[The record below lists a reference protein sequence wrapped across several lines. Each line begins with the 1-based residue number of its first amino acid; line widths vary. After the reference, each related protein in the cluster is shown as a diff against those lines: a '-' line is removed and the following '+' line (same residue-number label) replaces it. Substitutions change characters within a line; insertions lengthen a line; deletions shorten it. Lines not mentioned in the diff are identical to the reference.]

1 MKSLCETV
9 DVARKQQRSVAEQ
22 APVVEARDATAPR
35 GRPAGD
41 HAAKRAELLEAAA
54 AVIAT
59 EGYAKA
65 SMRRVAEHAG
75 YTTGAVTYYFANKE
89 DMVLALV
96 LSRFDRYDAMIEAIR
111 DTTGVRELL
120 AQWFQLGTDVK
131 FWPLMPE
138 LLISAR
144 SEPRIA
150 EVIVT
155 RYAKFRADYAA
166 VLAAAQERG
175 AIRDDIPA
183 HILSDQLSAM
193 GDGWA
198 LLYPVEPG
206 RFTPAHAKDLV
217 DATLALIAP
226 R

>member
-1 MKSLCETV
+1 M
-9 DVARKQQRSVAEQ
+9 ARKQKSSESQPDPAGEGAV
-22 APVVEARDATAPR
+22 ATAQR
-35 GRPAGD
+35 GRPPGD
-41 HAAKRAELLEAAA
+41 HASKRAKLLEAAA
-54 AVIAT
+54 TVIAA

-65 SMRRVAEHAG
+65 TMRRVAEHAG

-96 LSRFDRYDAMIEAIR
+96 TGRFDRYDAMLEAIR
-111 DTTGVRELL
+111 DTTDVRELL
-120 AQWFQLGTDVK
+120 AQWFQLGRGAK

-138 LLISAR
+138 LLTSAR

-150 EVIVT
+150 ELIAG

-166 VLAAAQERG
+166 VLATAQARG
-175 AIRDDIPA
+175 LVRDDIPPDV
-183 HILSDQLSAM
+183 LSDQLSAM

-198 LLYPVEPG
+198 LLYPIEPD
-206 RFTPAHAKDLV
+206 RFTSAQASALI
-217 DATLALIAP
+217 DATLTLISP